1 MSANRPH
8 TVIGIFGNRND
19 ADLGM
24 ARLLTV
30 GLKHEKIGLLD
41 PEDGR
46 TMVSARVANAE
57 RGTIAAAALLASRA
71 LEVECAVAEPLRL
84 ETRQPA
90 ASERA
95 A

>member
-8 TVIGIFGNRND
+8 TVIGIFGNRHD

-30 GLKHEKIGLLD
+30 GLKHEKIGMLD

-46 TMVSARVANAE
+46 TVVSARVPSAE

-71 LEVECAVAEPLRL
+71 VEVECSVADPLRL
-84 ETRQPA
+84 EVRQPA
-90 ASERA
+90 ASAQA